1 MSSSFGRCFLPLMLC
16 IPSSEIWPQ
25 PLSDLTSPPQ
35 SSLPSTPASVNGQE
49 GPAWG
54 LGRAAVSAGKPH
66 FLPD

>member
-16 IPSSEIWPQ
+16 IPLNEIWPQ
-25 PLSDLTSPPQ
+25 PLSDPTSPPQ
-35 SSLPSTPASVNGQE
+35 SSPPATPASVNGRE